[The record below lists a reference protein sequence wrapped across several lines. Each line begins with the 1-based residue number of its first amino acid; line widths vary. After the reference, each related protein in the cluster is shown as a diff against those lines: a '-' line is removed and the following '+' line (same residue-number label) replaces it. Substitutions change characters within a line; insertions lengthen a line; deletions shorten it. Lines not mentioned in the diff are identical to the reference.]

1 MPMPI
6 TTSCPKCKARFRL
19 AEETAGKQVRC
30 QKCNAVFVVPAFD
43 GMATSAEPA
52 PAAEKAAPA
61 AASSS
66 LPPLPLPP
74 MPTNSPAP
82 PVEAEQD
89 DDRRREEDDEPPPI
103 SRRPDGRRRSRF
115 DRPEKK
121 AGSSMLALILVL
133 LGLGVFAC
141 LLCGGGTVWFVAAD
155 KPGPVAKRDVVKKDG
170 VKNQQ
175 QPFVNNNGKLNRF
188 RNNKVP
194 VPGPGGAIPITLDP
208 EGRFRHDSQLTQVD
222 PINRR
227 ENRHKLYTIRMEA
240 NRTYQID
247 MMSDQ
252 IDSYLILVDDTN
264 AEIAEDDDKGGG
276 LNAFIEFKAPRTG
289 VYQIQAT
296 HCPGPN
302 NGIATTG
309 NFILLV
315 ERLP

>member
-1 MPMPI
+1 MPI

-30 QKCNAVFVVPAFD
+30 QKCNDVFVVPAFD
-43 GMATSAEPA
+43 GMATSAYPA
-52 PAAEKAAPA
+52 PAEEKAAPA
-61 AASSS
+61 VAS
-66 LPPLPLPP
+66 LPPMPLPP
-74 MPTNSPAP
+74 MPSNSPAP
-82 PVEAEQD
+82 PTEAEQG
-89 DDRRREEDDEPPPI
+89 DDRRNEDDDDEPPPI

-141 LLCGGGTVWFVAAD
+141 VLCGGGTVWFVAD
-155 KPGPVAKRDVVKKDG
+155 KPGPVAPVAKRDVG
-170 VKNQQ
+170 KNQQ

-194 VPGPGGAIPITLDP
+194 PAGPGGAIPITLDP
-208 EGRFRHDSQLTQVD
+208 DGRFRHDSQLTQLD
-222 PINRR
+222 PFNGRA
-227 ENRHKLYTIRMEA
+227 NRHKLYSIRMEA
-240 NRTYQID
+240 NRTYHID

-252 IDSYLILVDDTN
+252 IDSYLILVDDTK
-264 AEIAEDDDKGGG
+264 AEIREDDDSGGG
-276 LNAFIEFKAPRTG
+276 LNAHLVFTAPRAG

-309 NFILLV
+309 NYTLLV

>member
-1 MPMPI
+1 MPI

-19 AEETAGKQVRC
+19 AEETAGEQVRC
-30 QKCNAVFVVPAFD
+30 QKCNEVFVVPAFD
-43 GMATSAEPA
+43 GMATSAYPA
-52 PAAEKAAPA
+52 PVEEKAAPA
-61 AASSS
+61 VAS

-74 MPTNSPAP
+74 MPPT
-82 PVEAEQD
+82 EAEQS
-89 DDRRREEDDEPPPI
+89 DDRRREHDDDEPPPI

-155 KPGPVAKRDVVKKDG
+155 KPGPIAQRDVVR
-170 VKNQQ
+170 NQQ

-188 RNNKVP
+188 RKNKVP
-194 VPGPGGAIPITLDP
+194 PAGPGGAIQITLDP
-208 EGRFRHDSQLTQVD
+208 DGRFRHDSQLTQVD
-222 PINRR
+222 PFNGRN
-227 ENRHKLYTIRMEA
+227 NRHKLYSIRMEA
-240 NRTYQID
+240 NRTYHID

-252 IDSYLILVDDTN
+252 IDSYLILVDDTK
-264 AEIAEDDDKGGG
+264 AEIADDDDSGGG
-276 LNAFIEFKAPRTG
+276 QNAHLAFKARRTG

-296 HCPGPN
+296 HFAGPD
-302 NGIATTG
+302 NGMPTTG
-309 NFILLV
+309 NFTLLV